1 MPISFESSSCE
12 DGQKDSTQNVMV
24 RVVVANRS
32 PHTKEEA
39 PLWGIFLR
47 RAWRNKPDLGSDS
60 RHKNFN
66 NELFKTSKTKS
77 QKKKKPQNKILSFV
91 CKSEPPHSS
100 ADCLGPS
107 PQGLLLWE
115 VQPARRRTAWVPSS
129 CRVRGECPP
138 SCHPGSREERVLACV
153 MAQSPSQQHQYCPCA
168 GPGSLGSPSS
178 LLMRLWERRGAC
190 RRRM

>member
-1 MPISFESSSCE
+1 MDHLPISFESSSCE

-39 PLWGIFLR
+39 PLRGIFLR

-77 QKKKKPQNKILSFV
+77 RLKKKKQETKILSFV

-138 SCHPGSREERVLACV
+138 SCHPWGGPGGAGTPCG
-153 MAQSPSQQHQYCPCA
+153 CCA
-168 GPGSLGSPSS
+168 GGTAGSPPG
-178 LLMRLWERRGAC
+178 RGC
-190 RRRM
+190 PP